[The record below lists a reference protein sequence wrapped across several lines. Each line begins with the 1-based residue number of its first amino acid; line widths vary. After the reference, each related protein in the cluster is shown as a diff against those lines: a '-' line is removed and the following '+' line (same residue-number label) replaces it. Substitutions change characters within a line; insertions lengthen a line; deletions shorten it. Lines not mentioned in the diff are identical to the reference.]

1 MYAPSYGDT
10 KEQVI
15 RYTRNILLFCNI
27 LKIKTIA
34 GPATSGVVIAMAC
47 FMLSDKPL
55 DVLFLGKKGYRR
67 RNHSA
72 GPQAMTAIDNY
83 SSRFPFGR
91 ILIVDDCTETG
102 KSFIDSIKEIR
113 RYNLQQSTIVGCVTS
128 SFSSKSAYR
137 IHSIYPDVRLFSLKH
152 MSEVITYKGYDSI
165 DLIDI

>member
-55 DVLFLGKKGYRR
+55 DVIFRKKG
-67 RNHSA
+67 
-72 GPQAMTAIDNY
+72 I
-83 SSRFPFGR
+83 
-91 ILIVDDCTETG
+91 
-102 KSFIDSIKEIR
+102 
-113 RYNLQQSTIVGCVTS
+113 
-128 SFSSKSAYR
+128 
-137 IHSIYPDVRLFSLKH
+137 
-152 MSEVITYKGYDSI
+152 
-165 DLIDI
+165 